1 MRIQIDAIVGAFAPE
16 MERITGLGESKE
28 TKVRIAE
35 NWLRAR
41 LEKFENEIRADCARN
56 GR

>member
-1 MRIQIDAIVGAFAPE
+1 MRTRIDEIVRAFAPE
-16 MERITGLGESKE
+16 MERITSLGESKE

-35 NWLRAR
+35 SWLRAR
-41 LEKFENEIRADCARN
+41 LEKFENEIRADCARS